1 MKTEWLES
9 LLNPGI
15 LKTEGCVPERSI
27 EEIKTELGLT
37 NVIKLSS
44 NENPI
49 GPPPKAI
56 EAAHDC
62 LKELHLYPDP
72 TYHDLR
78 KALGKHLGLH
88 KEEILV
94 GNGGG
99 ELIYL
104 IAMAFLG
111 EGQEVIIGDPSY
123 ILYEIITKTM
133 RGRCVYSPLKEY
145 GIDLEDMVKRITP
158 LTKLICVCNPNNPT
172 GRSVSRDE
180 FFSFLDSVPSEVF
193 VVSDEAYI
201 DFVKT
206 PNFPDTISRFRSG
219 QNNMLILRTLS
230 KAQGLAGLR
239 FGYLIAHPSIIKA
252 INRFRLPFNVSRA
265 AQMIAIAALKD
276 TEHLRKTINI
286 VNKGKDYLYK
296 MFGEMGLEWIPS
308 DANFILVKMERK
320 AGEIYKALLEKGV
333 TVRPAF
339 RLDNHIR
346 ITVGTENQNHKL
358 IEALCDVLDISF
370 PPYKV

>member
-1 MKTEWLES
+1 
-9 LLNPGI
+9 
-15 LKTEGCVPERSI
+15 
-27 EEIKTELGLT
+27 
-37 NVIKLSS
+37 
-44 NENPI
+44 
-49 GPPPKAI
+49 
-56 EAAHDC
+56 
-62 LKELHLYPDP
+62 
-72 TYHDLR
+72 
-78 KALGKHLGLH
+78 
-88 KEEILV
+88 
-94 GNGGG
+94 
-99 ELIYL
+99 
-104 IAMAFLG
+104 
-111 EGQEVIIGDPSY
+111 
-123 ILYEIITKTM
+123 
-133 RGRCVYSPLKEY
+133 
-145 GIDLEDMVKRITP
+145 
-158 LTKLICVCNPNNPT
+158 
-172 GRSVSRDE
+172 
-180 FFSFLDSVPSEVF
+180 
-193 VVSDEAYI
+193 
-201 DFVKT
+201 
-206 PNFPDTISRFRSG
+206 
-219 QNNMLILRTLS
+219 MLILRTLS

-276 TEHLRKTINI
+276 TEHLRQTINI

-308 DANFILVKMERK
+308 DANFILVKIERK